1 MSQTYFGI
9 EIPFIEKM
17 AMDVEKISEDL
28 VHVHLD
34 LQPWQCNSFGVAH
47 GGVMMTLLDFAM
59 AMAAKVKHGHLG
71 GAMTIDMSTS
81 FIKGGK
87 GKIIGRKTLGILVK
101 TSRPSG
107 TGIGLDLFGI
117 TLSVESP
124 APIESQ
130 FVRLLKQQFDLP
142 F

>member
-17 AMDVEKISEDL
+17 AMDVEKLSEDL
-28 VHVHLD
+28 VHVHLY
-34 LQPWQCNSFGVAH
+34 LPPWQCNSFGVAH

-87 GKIIGRKTLGILVK
+87 GKMVVHGTVLKAGKSIQFCEASAYDASGDLLAKSMGTFKLVEF
-101 TSRPSG
+101 R
-107 TGIGLDLFGI
+107 
-117 TLSVESP
+117 
-124 APIESQ
+124 
-130 FVRLLKQQFDLP
+130 
-142 F
+142 

>member
-1 MSQTYFGI
+1 MGKTMSQTYFGI

-87 GKIIGRKTLGILVK
+87 GKMVVHGTVLKAGKSIQFCEASAYDASGDLLAKSMGTFKLVEF
-101 TSRPSG
+101 R
-107 TGIGLDLFGI
+107 
-117 TLSVESP
+117 
-124 APIESQ
+124 
-130 FVRLLKQQFDLP
+130 
-142 F
+142 

>member
-17 AMDVEKISEDL
+17 TMDVEKISEDL

-87 GKIIGRKTLGILVK
+87 GKMVVHGTVLKAGKSIQFCEASAYDASGDLLAKSMGTFKLVEF
-101 TSRPSG
+101 R
-107 TGIGLDLFGI
+107 
-117 TLSVESP
+117 
-124 APIESQ
+124 
-130 FVRLLKQQFDLP
+130 
-142 F
+142 

>member
-1 MSQTYFGI
+1 MSHTYFGI

-87 GKIIGRKTLGILVK
+87 GKMVVHGTVLKAGKSIQFCEASAYDASGDLLAKSMGTFKLVEF
-101 TSRPSG
+101 R
-107 TGIGLDLFGI
+107 
-117 TLSVESP
+117 
-124 APIESQ
+124 
-130 FVRLLKQQFDLP
+130 
-142 F
+142 

>member
-87 GKIIGRKTLGILVK
+87 GKMVVHGTVLKAGKSIQFCGASAYDASGDLLAKSMGTFKLVEF
-101 TSRPSG
+101 R
-107 TGIGLDLFGI
+107 
-117 TLSVESP
+117 
-124 APIESQ
+124 
-130 FVRLLKQQFDLP
+130 
-142 F
+142 

>member
-59 AMAAKVKHGHLG
+59 AMAAKVKHGHMG

-87 GKIIGRKTLGILVK
+87 GKMVVHGTVLKAGKSIQFCEASAYDASGDLLAKSMGTFKLVEF
-101 TSRPSG
+101 R
-107 TGIGLDLFGI
+107 
-117 TLSVESP
+117 
-124 APIESQ
+124 
-130 FVRLLKQQFDLP
+130 
-142 F
+142 

>member
-87 GKIIGRKTLGILVK
+87 GKMVVHGTVLKAGKSIQFCEASAYDASGDLLAKSMGTFKLVEF
-101 TSRPSG
+101 R
-107 TGIGLDLFGI
+107 
-117 TLSVESP
+117 
-124 APIESQ
+124 
-130 FVRLLKQQFDLP
+130 
-142 F
+142 

>member
-34 LQPWQCNSFGVAH
+34 LQPWQCTSFGVAH

-87 GKIIGRKTLGILVK
+87 GKMVVHGTVLKAGKSIQFCEASAYDASGDLLAKSMGTFKLVEF
-101 TSRPSG
+101 R
-107 TGIGLDLFGI
+107 
-117 TLSVESP
+117 
-124 APIESQ
+124 
-130 FVRLLKQQFDLP
+130 
-142 F
+142 

>member
-87 GKIIGRKTLGILVK
+87 GKMVVHGTVLKAGKSIQFCEASAYDASGDLLAKSMGTFKLVELVL
-101 TSRPSG
+101 R
-107 TGIGLDLFGI
+107 
-117 TLSVESP
+117 
-124 APIESQ
+124 A
-130 FVRLLKQQFDLP
+130 LKKS
-142 F
+142 

>member
-87 GKIIGRKTLGILVK
+87 GKMIVHGTVLKAGKSIQFCEASAYDASGDLLAKSMGTFKLVEF
-101 TSRPSG
+101 R
-107 TGIGLDLFGI
+107 
-117 TLSVESP
+117 
-124 APIESQ
+124 
-130 FVRLLKQQFDLP
+130 
-142 F
+142 

>member
-87 GKIIGRKTLGILVK
+87 GKMVVHGTVLKAGKSIQFCEASAYDASGELLAKSMGTFKLVEF
-101 TSRPSG
+101 R
-107 TGIGLDLFGI
+107 
-117 TLSVESP
+117 
-124 APIESQ
+124 
-130 FVRLLKQQFDLP
+130 
-142 F
+142 

>member
-59 AMAAKVKHGHLG
+59 AMAAKVKHSHLG

-87 GKIIGRKTLGILVK
+87 GKMVVHGTVLKAGKSIQFCEASAYDASGDLLAKSMGTFKLVEF
-101 TSRPSG
+101 R
-107 TGIGLDLFGI
+107 
-117 TLSVESP
+117 
-124 APIESQ
+124 
-130 FVRLLKQQFDLP
+130 
-142 F
+142 

>member
-87 GKIIGRKTLGILVK
+87 GTMVVHGTVLKAGKSIQFGEASAYDASGDLLAKSMGTFKLVEF
-101 TSRPSG
+101 R
-107 TGIGLDLFGI
+107 
-117 TLSVESP
+117 
-124 APIESQ
+124 
-130 FVRLLKQQFDLP
+130 
-142 F
+142 

>member
-28 VHVHLD
+28 VHVHLE

-59 AMAAKVKHGHLG
+59 AMAAKVKHCHLG

-87 GKIIGRKTLGILVK
+87 GKMVVHGTVLKAGKSIQFCEASAYDASGDLLAKSMGTFKLVEF
-101 TSRPSG
+101 R
-107 TGIGLDLFGI
+107 
-117 TLSVESP
+117 
-124 APIESQ
+124 
-130 FVRLLKQQFDLP
+130 
-142 F
+142 

>member
-17 AMDVEKISEDL
+17 TMDVEKISEDL

-59 AMAAKVKHGHLG
+59 AMAAKVKHGQLG

-87 GKIIGRKTLGILVK
+87 GKMVVHGTVLKAGKSIQFCEASAYDASGDLLAKSMGTFKLVEF
-101 TSRPSG
+101 R
-107 TGIGLDLFGI
+107 
-117 TLSVESP
+117 
-124 APIESQ
+124 
-130 FVRLLKQQFDLP
+130 
-142 F
+142 

>member
-34 LQPWQCNSFGVAH
+34 LQPWQCNSFGVSH
-47 GGVMMTLLDFAM
+47 GSVMMTLLDVAM

-87 GKIIGRKTLGILVK
+87 GKMVVHGTVLKAGKSIQFCEASAYDASGDLLAKSMGTFKLVEF
-101 TSRPSG
+101 R
-107 TGIGLDLFGI
+107 
-117 TLSVESP
+117 
-124 APIESQ
+124 
-130 FVRLLKQQFDLP
+130 
-142 F
+142 

>member
-87 GKIIGRKTLGILVK
+87 GKMVVH
-101 TSRPSG
+101 G
-107 TGIGLDLFGI
+107 TGLKAGKSIQYCEASAYDASGDLLAKSMGTFK
-117 TLSVESP
+117 LVE
-124 APIESQ
+124 
-130 FVRLLKQQFDLP
+130 FR
-142 F
+142 

>member
-47 GGVMMTLLDFAM
+47 GGGMMTLLDFAM

-87 GKIIGRKTLGILVK
+87 GKMVVHGTVLKAGKSIQFCEASAYDASGDLLAKSMGTFKLVEF
-101 TSRPSG
+101 R
-107 TGIGLDLFGI
+107 
-117 TLSVESP
+117 
-124 APIESQ
+124 
-130 FVRLLKQQFDLP
+130 
-142 F
+142 

>member
-1 MSQTYFGI
+1 MSQTYSGI
-9 EIPFIEKM
+9 EIPLIEKM

-87 GKIIGRKTLGILVK
+87 GKMVVHGTVLKAGKSIQFCEASAYDASGDLLAKSMGTFKLVEF
-101 TSRPSG
+101 R
-107 TGIGLDLFGI
+107 
-117 TLSVESP
+117 
-124 APIESQ
+124 
-130 FVRLLKQQFDLP
+130 
-142 F
+142 

>member
-47 GGVMMTLLDFAM
+47 GGVMMTLLHFPM

-87 GKIIGRKTLGILVK
+87 GKMVVHGTVLKAGKSIQFCEASAYDASGDLLAKSMGTFKLVEF
-101 TSRPSG
+101 R
-107 TGIGLDLFGI
+107 
-117 TLSVESP
+117 
-124 APIESQ
+124 
-130 FVRLLKQQFDLP
+130 
-142 F
+142 

>member
-17 AMDVEKISEDL
+17 AMDVENISEDL

-87 GKIIGRKTLGILVK
+87 GKMVVHGTVLKAGKSIQFCEASAYDASGDLLAKSMGTFKLVEF
-101 TSRPSG
+101 R
-107 TGIGLDLFGI
+107 
-117 TLSVESP
+117 
-124 APIESQ
+124 
-130 FVRLLKQQFDLP
+130 
-142 F
+142 

>member
-87 GKIIGRKTLGILVK
+87 GKMVVHGTVLKAGKSIQFCEASAYDASGDLLTKSMGTFKLVEF
-101 TSRPSG
+101 R
-107 TGIGLDLFGI
+107 
-117 TLSVESP
+117 
-124 APIESQ
+124 
-130 FVRLLKQQFDLP
+130 
-142 F
+142 

>member
-1 MSQTYFGI
+1 
-9 EIPFIEKM
+9 M

-87 GKIIGRKTLGILVK
+87 GKMVVHGTVLKAGKSIQFCEASAYDASGDLLAKSMGTFKLVEF
-101 TSRPSG
+101 R
-107 TGIGLDLFGI
+107 
-117 TLSVESP
+117 
-124 APIESQ
+124 
-130 FVRLLKQQFDLP
+130 
-142 F
+142 

>member
-87 GKIIGRKTLGILVK
+87 GKMVVHGTVLKAGKSIQFCEASAYDASGDLLAKSMRTFKLVEF
-101 TSRPSG
+101 R
-107 TGIGLDLFGI
+107 
-117 TLSVESP
+117 
-124 APIESQ
+124 
-130 FVRLLKQQFDLP
+130 
-142 F
+142 

>member
-28 VHVHLD
+28 VHVHLE

-87 GKIIGRKTLGILVK
+87 GKMVVHGTVLKAGKSIQFCEASAYDASGDLLAKSMGTFKLVEF
-101 TSRPSG
+101 R
-107 TGIGLDLFGI
+107 
-117 TLSVESP
+117 
-124 APIESQ
+124 
-130 FVRLLKQQFDLP
+130 
-142 F
+142 

>member
-34 LQPWQCNSFGVAH
+34 LQPWQCKSFGVAH

-87 GKIIGRKTLGILVK
+87 GKMVVHGTVLKAGKSIQFCEASAYDASGDLLAKSMGTFKLVEFRKALIDYG
-101 TSRPSG
+101 
-107 TGIGLDLFGI
+107 
-117 TLSVESP
+117 
-124 APIESQ
+124 
-130 FVRLLKQQFDLP
+130 
-142 F
+142 

>member
-47 GGVMMTLLDFAM
+47 GGVMMTLLDCAM

-87 GKIIGRKTLGILVK
+87 GKMVVHGTVLKAGKSIQFCEASAYDASGDLLAKSMGTFKLVEF
-101 TSRPSG
+101 R
-107 TGIGLDLFGI
+107 
-117 TLSVESP
+117 
-124 APIESQ
+124 
-130 FVRLLKQQFDLP
+130 
-142 F
+142 

>member
-9 EIPFIEKM
+9 KIPFIEKM

-87 GKIIGRKTLGILVK
+87 GKMVVHGTVLKAGKSIQFCEASAYDASGDLLAKSMGTFKLVEF
-101 TSRPSG
+101 R
-107 TGIGLDLFGI
+107 
-117 TLSVESP
+117 
-124 APIESQ
+124 
-130 FVRLLKQQFDLP
+130 
-142 F
+142 

>member
-47 GGVMMTLLDFAM
+47 GGVMMTLLDFAL
-59 AMAAKVKHGHLG
+59 AMAAKVKHGHWG

-87 GKIIGRKTLGILVK
+87 GKMVVHGTVLKAGKSIQFCEASAYDASGDLLAKSMGTFKLVEF
-101 TSRPSG
+101 R
-107 TGIGLDLFGI
+107 
-117 TLSVESP
+117 
-124 APIESQ
+124 
-130 FVRLLKQQFDLP
+130 
-142 F
+142 

>member
-87 GKIIGRKTLGILVK
+87 GKMVVHGTVLKVGKSIQFCEASAYDASGDLLAKSMGTFKLVEF
-101 TSRPSG
+101 R
-107 TGIGLDLFGI
+107 
-117 TLSVESP
+117 
-124 APIESQ
+124 
-130 FVRLLKQQFDLP
+130 
-142 F
+142 

>member
-59 AMAAKVKHGHLG
+59 AMAAKVKPGHLG

-87 GKIIGRKTLGILVK
+87 GKMVVHGTVLKAGKSIQFCEASAYDASGELLAKSMGTFKLVEF
-101 TSRPSG
+101 R
-107 TGIGLDLFGI
+107 
-117 TLSVESP
+117 
-124 APIESQ
+124 
-130 FVRLLKQQFDLP
+130 
-142 F
+142 

>member
-28 VHVHLD
+28 VHMHLD

-87 GKIIGRKTLGILVK
+87 GKMVVHGTVLKAGKSIQFCEASAYDASGDLLAKSMGTFKLVEF
-101 TSRPSG
+101 R
-107 TGIGLDLFGI
+107 
-117 TLSVESP
+117 
-124 APIESQ
+124 
-130 FVRLLKQQFDLP
+130 
-142 F
+142 

>member
-87 GKIIGRKTLGILVK
+87 GKMVVHGTVLKAGKSIQFCEA
-101 TSRPSG
+101 SAYDASG
-107 TGIGLDLFGI
+107 DL
-117 TLSVESP
+117 LAKSM
-124 APIESQ
+124 
-130 FVRLLKQQFDLP
+130 
-142 F
+142 

>member
-34 LQPWQCNSFGVAH
+34 LQPWQCISFGVAH

-87 GKIIGRKTLGILVK
+87 GKMVVHGTVLKAGKSIQFCEASAYDASGDLLAKSMGTFKLVEF
-101 TSRPSG
+101 R
-107 TGIGLDLFGI
+107 
-117 TLSVESP
+117 
-124 APIESQ
+124 
-130 FVRLLKQQFDLP
+130 
-142 F
+142 

>member
-87 GKIIGRKTLGILVK
+87 GKMVVHGTVLKAGKSIQFCEASAYDASGDLLAKSMGTFKLV
-101 TSRPSG
+101 
-107 TGIGLDLFGI
+107 
-117 TLSVESP
+117 
-124 APIESQ
+124 Q
-130 FVRLLKQQFDLP
+130 FR
-142 F
+142 

>member
-87 GKIIGRKTLGILVK
+87 GKMVVHGTVLKAGKSIHFCEASAYDASGDLLAKSMGTFKLVEF
-101 TSRPSG
+101 R
-107 TGIGLDLFGI
+107 
-117 TLSVESP
+117 
-124 APIESQ
+124 
-130 FVRLLKQQFDLP
+130 
-142 F
+142 

>member
-87 GKIIGRKTLGILVK
+87 GKMVVHGTVLKAGKSIQFCEASAYDASGDLLAKSIGTFKLVEF
-101 TSRPSG
+101 R
-107 TGIGLDLFGI
+107 
-117 TLSVESP
+117 
-124 APIESQ
+124 
-130 FVRLLKQQFDLP
+130 
-142 F
+142 